1 MAILTPGPGGGVA
14 GAEGA
19 DSHPDA
25 GAGHETGQCQGTAA
39 LRDSVIFPLGLVGG
53 GGAGAD
59 LQLIEPGVGNGIP
72 RGVDFAIVVSGGKDE
87 VADLGHDGGGA
98 GAVGDSGDF
107 VAGREHFGDVAR
119 GGGFDEAP
127 VRVEVAHHGVDFS
140 GGVGTRDAHL
150 RFEAGEELDGGG
162 GCLRGGLEGG
172 EGGGARWDVGVAR
185 ATGDDVLGG
194 GDAVADGKSGP
205 VSTNFVHFF
214 APVGGGGGLVVGFV
228 VS

>member
-72 RGVDFAIVVSGGKDE
+72 GGVDFAVVVSGGEDE
-87 VADLGHDGGGA
+87 VADLGHDGGGG
-98 GAVGDSGDF
+98 GAVDDSGDF
-107 VAGREHFGDVAR
+107 VAGGEHLGDVAD

-127 VRVEVAHHGVDFS
+127 QGVEVADHRVDFS
-140 GGVGTRDAHL
+140 CGIGAGDAHL
-150 RFEAGEELDGGG
+150 RFEVEEVFEGGG
-162 GCLRGGLEGG
+162 GCRGGGLQGG

-194 GDAVADGKSGP
+194 GDAVGDGKFIP